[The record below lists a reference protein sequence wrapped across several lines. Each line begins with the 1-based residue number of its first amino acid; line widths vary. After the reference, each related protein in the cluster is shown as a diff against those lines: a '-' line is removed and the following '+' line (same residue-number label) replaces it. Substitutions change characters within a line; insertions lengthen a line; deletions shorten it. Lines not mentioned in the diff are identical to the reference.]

1 MIDKVNQIG
10 YTKIKK
16 LSKTKK
22 KKRRSCKQM
31 KEMTFNQLE
40 GMTVEALSIRGKGVF
55 LEQSCSYVGISEYG
69 TNKEKAKRLLAWR
82 DKKLLK

>member
-1 MIDKVNQIG
+1 
-10 YTKIKK
+10 
-16 LSKTKK
+16 
-22 KKRRSCKQM
+22 M

-69 TNKEKAKRLLAWR
+69 TNKDKAERLLAWR
-82 DKKLLK
+82 DKNKGVYENENERNSRSL